1 MKRILKISTALVFTA
16 LTFFVNAQDSSLVIP
31 IQDGRYQLSD
41 SGASYFANLSLEC
54 VSRTDKHFYYRYYDT
69 QRKGNPK
76 DYWPSFHGCYDW
88 HSSVHNH
95 WCLVK
100 ILKEFPNI
108 PEAAE
113 IREKLNQS
121 FNAENILKELEFV
134 SSNEEGLFEFP
145 YGQSWLLKL
154 ADELIRWPEDEDAQ
168 QWLINLQPLVDYI
181 AEVHIEVWPQIEE
194 VDLSGSHDSPAM
206 GLSFAYD
213 YAVNSKNK
221 KLKKVVANAALKY
234 YEEIPSISLEKEP
247 YVESYDFMS
256 AGLLVA
262 DLMRKVMPEK
272 KYIVWLKGVSPNLFI
287 AEKVKQ
293 PLKVKK
299 VKKHDG
305 FEAHFDGFHLNRI
318 WCLNGI
324 LKTLPEN
331 TLSPKIKTEWVS
343 AMNEMWDYAQESIG
357 KGNYDIDHWL
367 SSFSVFALMGYE
379 D

>member
-1 MKRILKISTALVFTA
+1 MNGILKTSVVLI
-16 LTFFVNAQDSSLVIP
+16 LTTLSSSITAQDSLVKP
-31 IQDGRYQLSD
+31 IEDGRYQLSET
-41 SGASYFANLSLEC
+41 GASYFANLSLEC
-54 VSRTDKHFYYRYYDT
+54 IGRTDKHFYYRHYDT

-100 ILKEFPNI
+100 LLKEFPQI
-108 PEAAE
+108 PEAIE
-113 IREKLNQS
+113 IRERLNES

-154 ADELIRWPEDEDAQ
+154 ADELIRWPEDAEAQ
-168 QWLINLQPLVDYI
+168 QWLQNLQPLIEYI
-181 AEVHIEVWPQIEE
+181 AEVHIAVWPQIDE

-213 YAVNSKNK
+213 YAVNANNK
-221 KLKKVVANAALKY
+221 KLKKTVKEASIKY
-234 YEEIPSISLEKEP
+234 YQEIQSISLEKEP
-247 YVESYDFMS
+247 YLESYDFMS

-272 KYIVWLKGVSPNLFI
+272 KYLIWLNRVAPNLFI
-287 AEKVKQ
+287 AEKVKL

-324 LKTLPEN
+324 LKTIPEN
-331 TLSPKIKTEWVS
+331 SLSIEIKTEWVN

-367 SSFSVFALMGYE
+367 SSFSVYALMGHE

>member
-1 MKRILKISTALVFTA
+1 MKGILKTSIVLI
-16 LTFFVNAQDSSLVIP
+16 LTTLSSSITAQDSLVKP
-31 IQDGRYQLSD
+31 IQDGRYQLSET
-41 SGASYFANLSLEC
+41 GASYFANLSLDC
-54 VSRTDKHFYYRYYDT
+54 IGRTDSHFYYRYYDT
-69 QRKGNPK
+69 QREGNPK

-100 ILKEFPNI
+100 LLKEFPGI

-113 IREKLNQS
+113 IRKRLNES
-121 FNAENILKELEFV
+121 FNAENILEELEFV

-154 ADELIRWPEDEDAQ
+154 TDELIRWPEDADAQ
-168 QWLINLQPLVDYI
+168 QWLKNLQPLADYV
-181 AEVHIEVWPQIEE
+181 AEVHTAIWPLIDEVE
-194 VDLSGSHDSPAM
+194 LSGSHDSPAM

-213 YAVNSKNK
+213 YAVHAANK
-221 KLKKVVANAALKY
+221 KLKKTVQKASMKY
-234 YEEIPSISLEKEP
+234 YAEIPTIALEKEP
-247 YVESYDFMS
+247 YLESYDFMS

-272 KYIVWLKGVSPNLFI
+272 KYLNWLYRVAPDLFV
-287 AEKVKQ
+287 AEKVKL

-324 LKTLPEN
+324 LKALPEN
-331 TLSPKIKTEWVS
+331 TLSPEIKTEWVN
-343 AMNEMWDYAQESIG
+343 AMNEMWNYAQESIG

-367 SSFSVFALMGYE
+367 SSFSVYALMGHE